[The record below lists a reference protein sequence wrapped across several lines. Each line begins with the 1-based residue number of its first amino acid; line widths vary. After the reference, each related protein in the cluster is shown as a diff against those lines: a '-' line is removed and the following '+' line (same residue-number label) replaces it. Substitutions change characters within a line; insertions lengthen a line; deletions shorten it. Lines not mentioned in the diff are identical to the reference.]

1 MRGMR
6 YQFQPLEDLKAETD
20 FELRTWKVTWWMNQ
34 RSIMKVLAH
43 HVSKYEDEET
53 GSKYFIVD
61 GVDPNANANNPTN
74 STIQRSAAGAVG
86 GGGGGSSVNS
96 AG

>member
-61 GVDPNANANNPTN
+61 GVDPNANNPTN

-86 GGGGGSSVNS
+86 GGGGSSVNS